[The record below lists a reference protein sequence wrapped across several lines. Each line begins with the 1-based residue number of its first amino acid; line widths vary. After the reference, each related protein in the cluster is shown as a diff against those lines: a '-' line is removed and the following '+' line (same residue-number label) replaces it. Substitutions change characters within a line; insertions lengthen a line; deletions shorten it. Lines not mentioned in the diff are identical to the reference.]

1 VLEYFRAVSPAPQGK
16 KRFFT
21 PSAAASALVVLA
33 FAVSGC
39 GETVI
44 DEAKIEDT
52 IRADVEKKRG
62 EEVEAVDCPR
72 AEVEP
77 GATFSCTVEYPDGKQ
92 ATYKLKIRNEDADV
106 DNVGF
111 EFND

>member
-1 VLEYFRAVSPAPQGK
+1 MSLVPQGK
-16 KRFFT
+16 KRFFA
-21 PSAAASALVVLA
+21 PSAGLCTLVVLA
-33 FAVSGC
+33 FAVGGC

-52 IRADVEKKRG
+52 IRADVEKTRG

-77 GATFSCTVEYPDGKQ
+77 GATFSCTVDYPDGRQ